1 MAAKRRV
8 IAHRSTRQLGEL
20 TRNPAD
26 RFGGI
31 DVMRA
36 SMLLA
41 HINLYL
47 TQVTPPNPDPKA
59 PPGKIGD
66 ATNFVLGLMKW
77 GGLASA
83 VGAFI
88 AAGIMMIVGR
98 RNRNSLAVDG
108 AMSMPWIVGGLALVL
123 GAASIVSLLI

>member
-1 MAAKRRV
+1 
-8 IAHRSTRQLGEL
+8 
-20 TRNPAD
+20 
-26 RFGGI
+26 
-31 DVMRA
+31 MRA

-47 TQVTPPNPDPKA
+47 AQVQPPDPAPKA
-59 PPGKIGD
+59 PPGKVGD
-66 ATNFVLGLMKW
+66 ATNFVLGIMKW
-77 GGLASA
+77 GGLAAA